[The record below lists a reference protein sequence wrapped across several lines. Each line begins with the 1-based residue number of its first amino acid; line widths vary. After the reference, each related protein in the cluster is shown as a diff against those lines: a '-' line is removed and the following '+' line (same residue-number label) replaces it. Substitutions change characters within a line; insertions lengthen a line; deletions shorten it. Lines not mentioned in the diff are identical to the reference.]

1 MKNSHKANEIT
12 GEWGIIIFFPRKGHT
27 NEMSDLVQ
35 LMTQTLKL
43 ESKESYEDLLVP
55 EPVSEF
61 KLHRKY
67 RDTLILHGKV
77 AEEAEDLHFK
87 ELPSGDQF
95 ILLQQTGEHAF
106 WRNVSHQED
115 NAPQIFFFFIILL
128 FR

>member
-1 MKNSHKANEIT
+1 MKS
-12 GEWGIIIFFPRKGHT
+12 GEWGFFFSPRKGHT

-43 ESKESYEDLLVP
+43 ESKENYEDLLVP

-77 AEEAEDLHFK
+77 AEEAEDLHVK
-87 ELPSGDQF
+87 ELPSGDLF
-95 ILLQQTGEHAF
+95 FYSKLESMLIGEMCHTKKIMLPKSF
-106 WRNVSHQED
+106 
-115 NAPQIFFFFIILL
+115 LL
-128 FR
+128 FYFLFG